1 MQYVEIATTS
11 QKNDKKKNNK
21 NKGKL
26 KKKTNKPATRQT
38 SKYREFSGEKRER
51 TSSLS
56 WVFVQIVCTPILRL
70 YLKKV
75 RVQFQKEFKRF

>member
-26 KKKTNKPATRQT
+26 KKKQTNQQPDKQANIGSSVGR
-38 SKYREFSGEKRER
+38 KEKGPPRFHGF
-51 TSSLS
+51 LS
-56 WVFVQIVCTPILRL
+56 R
-70 YLKKV
+70 
-75 RVQFQKEFKRF
+75 